1 MPNDSVP
8 LSNNS
13 FPLSTPQR
21 RIWYSEAEQ
30 PGTDLNNLALRRR
43 MPAGASFADIEAAW
57 NRLLEH
63 HDSLRLRLVMEAAH
77 NPLLSRLNEG
87 IDLLVERN
95 NALMHPYNLME
106 KGWIEHITD
115 QHRGIIEAIEGR
127 RHKEAGAILR
137 EHLLDA
143 VNLLL
148 DRHPELKT
156 NLQNPYWEL

>member
-1 MPNDSVP
+1 
-8 LSNNS
+8 
-13 FPLSTPQR
+13 
-21 RIWYSEAEQ
+21 
-30 PGTDLNNLALRRR
+30 
-43 MPAGASFADIEAAW
+43 
-57 NRLLEH
+57 
-63 HDSLRLRLVMEAAH
+63 MEAAH

-156 NLQNPYWEL
+156 NLSNPYWEL